1 MVDSRPIKSTV
12 SRARVVYWHYVV
24 QNFGASTG
32 IDYRTLLGG
41 GAPTSDADIFKTERG
56 IIEEEI
62 TEVQVSKSIDNP
74 SGSFRITMLA
84 SKNWKM
90 LLSPGDWVAIY
101 MSSAYD
107 NFDYDSPDSKNMVMF
122 GSIDRVTKTKQR
134 DEETDKVLVRYIVTG
149 RDFGRVFE
157 DTDIWFNP
165 HTNPTALIDL
175 TLTVAGMKFTGSPSE
190 MMDSILD
197 TFFGKAGG
205 GAPVLGTIPVKTTFG
220 LGKAEVELK
229 QGYIPEEVALPFSAA
244 GSLSPPKFELGG
256 TGAVKSVPINS
267 LIEREFY
274 IQSGLLYRPW
284 SSKINLPG
292 YKSRAMLSASNSPGN
307 IWGLMKRESNAL
319 VNDLYCELI
328 KDEDGN
334 CKPTVILAPHPNS
347 NFFEDTPGELND
359 AFYKLGD
366 LEQIEVGSSQIK
378 YEDLGRDGN
387 SKVNMV
393 WLTSRESTSATTNK
407 IAYLGKETV
416 DGIGLPMFQSE
427 SIKRYGLKIYD
438 QMLEFCFSNALGK
451 VDATAGGLYRSFIN
465 QIYDLHVY
473 NHLYETG
480 SVVSTGNNKA
490 RIGGTLR
497 IKDESQVDSK
507 FNPTDLLNK
516 IESGDTS
523 QDRLYYIEG
532 YSHNWKFPDQW
543 ETEWQLTHGQFD
555 SESAPFIDLR
565 EEDAGQA
572 DNESNRRYL
581 VKTNVPRSESG
592 VLLADVS
599 SVSDY
604 KYKV

>member
-12 SRARVVYWHYVV
+12 SRARVVYWHYIV

-32 IDYRTLLGG
+32 LDLLLGDT
-41 GAPTSDADIFKTERG
+41 PVSDADIFKTERG

-62 TEVQVSKSIDNP
+62 TEVQVNKTIDNP
-74 SGSFRITMLA
+74 SGTFRITMLA
-84 SKNWKM
+84 TKNWKM

-205 GAPVLGTIPVKTTFG
+205 GASVFGTVPVKTTFG
-220 LGKAEVELK
+220 IKNIANTEIELK
-229 QGYIPEEVALPFSAA
+229 QGYIPEEVTLPFSASGA
-244 GSLSPPKFELGG
+244 ISLPRFELGG
-256 TGAVKSVPINS
+256 SGAIKSVPINS

-274 IQSGLLYRPW
+274 IQSSFLSIPMK
-284 SSKINLPG
+284 SATSLPG

-307 IWGLMKRESNAL
+307 VWGLMKRESNAL

-328 KDEDGN
+328 RDEDGN

-347 NFFEDTPGELND
+347 NFFEDGPGELND

-393 WLTSRESTSATTNK
+393 WLSSRESTSATTNK
-407 IAYLGKETV
+407 IAYLGQNAV

-427 SIKRYGLKIYD
+427 SIKRHGLKIYD
-438 QMLEFCFSNALGK
+438 QVLEFCFSNALGK

-490 RIGGTLR
+490 RIGATLR
-497 IKDESQVDSK
+497 IKDESQTGSFELLGFKGDMPMSK
-507 FNPTDLLNK
+507 FVPT
-516 IESGDTS
+516 DTS
-523 QDRLYYIEG
+523 QDRIYYIEG

-555 SESAPFIDLR
+555 SDDAPFIDLR
-565 EEDAGQA
+565 EEDAGQI
-572 DNESNRRYL
+572 DSESNRRYL
-581 VKTNVPRSESG
+581 VKTNIPRSPEFEG
-592 VLLADVS
+592 FPKKFV
-599 SVSDY
+599 
-604 KYKV
+604 

>member
-12 SRARVVYWHYVV
+12 SRARVVYWHYIV

-32 IDYRTLLGG
+32 LDLLLGDT
-41 GAPTSDADIFKTERG
+41 PVSDADIFKTERG

-62 TEVQVSKSIDNP
+62 TEVQVNKTIDNP
-74 SGSFRITMLA
+74 SGTFRITMLA
-84 SKNWKM
+84 TKNWKM

-205 GAPVLGTIPVKTTFG
+205 GASVFGTVPVKTTFG
-220 LGKAEVELK
+220 IKNIANTEIELK
-229 QGYIPEEVALPFSAA
+229 QGYIPEEVTLPFSASGA
-244 GSLSPPKFELGG
+244 ISLPRFELGG
-256 TGAVKSVPINS
+256 SGAIKSVPINS

-274 IQSGLLYRPW
+274 IQSSFLSIPMK
-284 SSKINLPG
+284 SATSLPG

-307 IWGLMKRESNAL
+307 VWGLMKRESNAL

-328 KDEDGN
+328 RDEDGN

-347 NFFEDTPGELND
+347 NFFEDGPGELND

-393 WLTSRESTSATTNK
+393 WLSSRESTSATTNK
-407 IAYLGKETV
+407 IAYLGQNAV

-427 SIKRYGLKIYD
+427 SIKRHGLKIYD
-438 QMLEFCFSNALGK
+438 QVLEFCFSNALGK

-490 RIGGTLR
+490 RIGATLR
-497 IKDESQVDSK
+497 IKDESQTGSFELLGFKGDMPMSK
-507 FNPTDLLNK
+507 FVPT
-516 IESGDTS
+516 DTS
-523 QDRLYYIEG
+523 QDRIYYIEG

-555 SESAPFIDLR
+555 SDDAPFIDLR
-565 EEDAGQA
+565 EEDAGQI
-572 DNESNRRYL
+572 DSESNRRYL
-581 VKTNVPRSESG
+581 VKTNIPRSPESIASTFPSG
-592 VLLADVS
+592 FEG
-599 SVSDY
+599 
-604 KYKV
+604 